1 MARTTTEDI
10 KENLRY
16 INRIIAEGNIKIEL
30 EGRYGY
36 NAIDLYDLD
45 DNMQRTLKTG
55 MSKKEVKLFL
65 DGLSSGIDLMS
76 WVMSI

>member
-1 MARTTTEDI
+1 MARTSSEDI
-10 KENLRY
+10 KEYLNY
-16 INRIIAEGNIKIEL
+16 INRVIKEGNIKIGL

-36 NAIDLYDLD
+36 WAIDLYDLN
-45 DNMQRTLKTG
+45 DNIQRTLKTG

-76 WVMSI
+76 WVMST